1 MPGSARARALGTLVA
16 ILGAAA
22 AADSA
27 AAAGRIDSISP
38 HVADRG
44 GTVSISGYGF
54 GGRNV
59 RITVGGEPAALV
71 SATGSRASFRV
82 PPLGP
87 VGDVEVVARNP
98 GGRVGRIGL
107 TVRFDGRT
115 VAVAD
120 EAATVAVAVG
130 GEGGTIAVEGMTL
143 AIPAGAV
150 PEGTTITATPLRSLR
165 GSPFAA
171 APIGLRLEPS
181 GLVLLKPATLRL
193 PRPSGAGQLVGV
205 GFEGAGEELHLVPHT
220 PVGETVQLQVWH
232 FSGAAVLQARL
243 DELEAVLGYETTR
256 AHGQAEQRIAAALAQ
271 GLPPAETEVL
281 IRSALL
287 DWYQRSVRHGLQLAT
302 TGPVGNFELAF
313 GEWQAWLAYGSLY
326 STSSWSAQI
335 AEAFG
340 LALQAAGAQAGR
352 ILDLCTGSSGVPFT
366 PFRNLGRLGAAV
378 ELASLPVE
386 QMLAP
391 DGRPL
396 PSGVNLTGAC
406 VHVELLSVTHAAA
419 LARNREN
426 RFTIATEIV
435 FWNGSP
441 RSDLAMRFEL
451 ADATEG
457 PLAPLANATTSTGSW
472 QTTIRPA
479 VLGERRLDVTAEL
492 STSSGVDLSSTAASR
507 RFTVVVRERL
517 DLQARRAGDSA
528 FSDTIGTV
536 ASGSNVTLRIRL
548 AGDNTTAIPIIL
560 THDGTG
566 ALPATATTDATGEAR
581 VIYTAPAN
589 APTQLI
595 ELVTATLTENGVTT
609 GDAISITTRPTIT
622 VSVAPSFGFASPGES
637 VRFTATVT
645 GTTDQRVTWSVSGG
659 GTISDSGLFTA
670 SSSAPDGATFD
681 VTARSSADPTSF
693 GGATVQIVGEDVTGR
708 YVGTSCRF
716 DDVGGEICS
725 SPNRTLA
732 YACSFRSNIRP
743 GTTCG
748 WNVDAGFGAPETI
761 PFCFIETD
769 GTTGGGAFRATVT
782 SCAFRPAST
791 FAATRIEGTIGR
803 GRLEIQVYAPTGPE
817 GEIGLVERISMTRV
831 SGL

>member
-1 MPGSARARALGTLVA
+1 MVAALAAVV
-16 ILGAAA
+16 GAALLAGPA
-22 AADSA
+22 AAKTDFSQA
-27 AAAGRIDSISP
+27 VGISSISP
-38 HVADRG
+38 AVADRG
-44 GTVSISGYGF
+44 GTVSITGNGF

-59 RITVGGEPAALV
+59 RITVGGDPVELV

-82 PPLGP
+82 PALGA
-87 VGDVEVVARNP
+87 VGKVVVEARNP
-98 GGRVGRIGL
+98 GGHVGRIGL
-107 TVRFDGRT
+107 TVRFDGNT

-120 EAATVAVAVG
+120 EAAAVATAVG
-130 GEGGTIAVEGMTL
+130 AEGGTIAVEGMSL

-150 PEGTTITATPLRSLR
+150 ADGTEITATPLRSLR

-171 APIGLRLEPS
+171 TPVGLKLEPS
-181 GLVLLKPATLRL
+181 GLVLLQPATLTL
-193 PRPSGAGQLVGV
+193 PRPSGSGQLVGV
-205 GFEGAGEELHLVPHT
+205 GFERSGEEFHLVPHT
-220 PVGETVQLQVWH
+220 LVGDSVQLQVWH

-256 AHGQAEQRIAAALAQ
+256 AHGKAEQRIAAALAQ
-271 GLPPAETEVL
+271 GLAPAETEVL

-287 DWYQRSVRHGLQLAT
+287 DWYQHAGVRHGLEHAR

-313 GEWQAWLAYGSLY
+313 GEWQAWLAYLSLY
-326 STSSWSAQI
+326 STSSWSLEI
-335 AEAFG
+335 TEASG

-352 ILDLCTGSSGVPFT
+352 ILDLCTGASGVPFT
-366 PFRNLGRLGAAV
+366 PFRNLARLATAV
-378 ELASLPVE
+378 ELASLPLE

-391 DGRPL
+391 DGRQL
-396 PSGVNLTGAC
+396 PSGTNLTGAC
-406 VHVELLSVTHAAA
+406 VHVDLLSVTHAAA
-419 LARNREN
+419 LARNRDN
-426 RFTIATEIV
+426 RFTIATKVV

-451 ADATEG
+451 ADATDG
-457 PLAPLANATTSTGSW
+457 PLVPLTNATTSTGSW
-472 QTTIRPA
+472 QTTIRPTT
-479 VLGERRLDVTAEL
+479 LGERRLDLTAEL

-507 RFTVVVRERL
+507 RFTVLVRERL
-517 DLQARRAGDSA
+517 ELQARRAADLG

-548 AGDNTTAIPIIL
+548 AGDNVAAIPIAL
-560 THDGTG
+560 THDGSGT
-566 ALPATATTDATGEAR
+566 LPASATTDATGEAR
-581 VIYTAPAN
+581 VTYTAPAN
-589 APTQLI
+589 AATQLI
-595 ELVTATLTENGVTT
+595 ELVTATVTENGVTT

-622 VSVAPSFGFASPGES
+622 VSVDPSFGFASPGGS
-637 VRFTATVT
+637 VRFTATVM

-681 VTARSSADPTSF
+681 VIARSSADPTSF

-708 YVGTSCRF
+708 YVGVTCSIN
-716 DDVGGEICS
+716 DVGDESCS
-725 SPNRTLA
+725 PPNRTLA
-732 YACSFRSNIRP
+732 YACFFQSNVRP

-748 WNVDAGFGAPETI
+748 WTVDAGFGVPHTI
-761 PFCFIETD
+761 PFCFIESD
-769 GTTGGGAFRATVT
+769 GTTAGGAFRATVT

-791 FAATRIEGTIGR
+791 FADTRIEGTIGR
-803 GRLEIQVYAPTGPE
+803 GRLEIQVYAPSGAE